1 MRLFMIQMRVDDWPS
16 AVAWYRDVLGLQP
29 LMLDVP
35 GRFAL
40 LNAGEARLA
49 IKARESARSARPS
62 DSALVFQVAD
72 LEAERNRLIGLGE
85 AVGPIRENHAE
96 GFRDCALAD
105 PEGNAVTV
113 FAWF

>member
-1 MRLFMIQMRVDDWPS
+1 MIQLRVDDWPS
-16 AVAWYRDVLGLQP
+16 AVAWYRDVLGLPP

-40 LNAGEARLA
+40 LDAGGARLA
-49 IKARESARSARPS
+49 IKARETGRSARPS
-62 DSALVFQVAD
+62 DSALVFEVAD
-72 LEAERNRLIGLGE
+72 FDAERNRLLGLGE
-85 AVGPIRENHAE
+85 AVGLIRENHAE
-96 GFRDCALAD
+96 GFREFPLTD